1 LIPVV
6 DNILQE
12 SRVKPAM
19 EEALVLARRRDA
31 LWRRDRMIQAI
42 RRFFS
47 ERCYLEVETPYR
59 IPAPA
64 PESHIDAVASGN
76 WFLHTSPEL
85 YMKRLIAAGYPKIFQ
100 ICKCFRE
107 GERGPYHLPEFTMLE
122 WYHQGIDYRILMEE
136 CEELV
141 TSVASDL
148 GCGEVI
154 HWQGKEIALQG
165 PWEMFSVREAFECYS
180 PLSLTESLKREKF
193 DEIMA
198 CYIAP
203 HMGKRRPQ
211 FLHDYPVY
219 SSTLTRTKKEDP
231 SVEERFELYIG
242 GMEVANGS
250 SELADADE
258 QRLRFEMAQQFR
270 RLHGKMV
277 YPQPERFLQVFLTMP
292 EASGIALGVDRLAMI
307 FTDLPAIDDVV
318 TFTPEYI

>member
-1 LIPVV
+1 
-6 DNILQE
+6 
-12 SRVKPAM
+12 M
-19 EEALVLARRRDA
+19 EDGWVLARRRDA

-47 ERCYLEVETPYR
+47 ARCYLEVETPCR

-85 YMKRLIAAGYPKIFQ
+85 CMKRLLAAGYPKIFQ

-107 GERGPYHLPEFTMLE
+107 GERGSCHLPEFTMLE
-122 WYHQGIDYRILMEE
+122 WYHQGIDYRLLMEE

-141 TSVASDL
+141 TSIASDL

-154 HWQGKEIALQG
+154 YYQGKEVALQR
-165 PWEMFSVREAFECYS
+165 PWEMLSVRDAFGCYA
-180 PLSLTESLKREKF
+180 PLPLTESLKREKF

-203 HMGKRRPQ
+203 HLGERGPT
-211 FLHDYPVY
+211 FLYDYPLY
-219 SSTLTRTKKEDP
+219 SSVLTRTKRDDP
-231 SVEERFELYIG
+231 SVEERCELYIG
-242 GMEVANGS
+242 GMEVANGA
-250 SELADADE
+250 SELADVDE
-258 QRLRFEMAQQFR
+258 QQLRFEKARQFR
-270 RLHGKMV
+270 RLQNKMD
-277 YPQPERFLQVFLTMP
+277 YPVPERFLGALPAMP
-292 EASGIALGVDRLAMI
+292 EAAGMALGVDRLAMI
-307 FTDLPAIDDVV
+307 FTDSPAVDDVV